1 MCVLRGVA
9 PYKQADL
16 ISEDVASLLICVIYG
31 EKVDLLFAVTVIND
45 RVDRLGDPAG
55 SQNRRPSDLRLS

>member
-1 MCVLRGVA
+1 MA

-16 ISEDVASLLICVIYG
+16 IREDVASLLICVIYG

-45 RVDRLGDPAG
+45 RAVRVDRLGDPAG